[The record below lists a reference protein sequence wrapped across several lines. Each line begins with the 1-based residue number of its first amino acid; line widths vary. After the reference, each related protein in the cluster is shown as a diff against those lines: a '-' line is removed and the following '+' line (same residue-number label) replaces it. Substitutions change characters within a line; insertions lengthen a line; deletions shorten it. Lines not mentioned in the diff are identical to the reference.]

1 MKFFFTTIALLI
13 FISNSY
19 SQEFSELD
27 SSFVKHS
34 YECKEN
40 LHIEEHELY
49 VSYSLYVN
57 KKLEKKRSFV
67 EPEYII
73 QAKLDKFFNESD
85 TKVRNT
91 LILEYLSSVLPESAK
106 QAINESR
113 KINSLV
119 LILGENGN
127 IINASLNIKKD
138 INKYLDE
145 NNICEILLY
154 IMNEFK
160 FTNFKKY
167 EISRFVYILPIRKLE

>member
-49 VSYSLYVN
+49 VCYSLYDN
-57 KKLEKKRSFV
+57 KKIENKLSFV

-91 LILEYLSSVLPESAK
+91 LILEYLSTVLPESAK
-106 QAINESR
+106 QARSEER
-113 KINSLV
+113 RVGK
-119 LILGENGN
+119 E
-127 IINASLNIKKD
+127 
-138 INKYLDE
+138 
-145 NNICEILLY
+145 C
-154 IMNEFK
+154 
-160 FTNFKKY
+160 
-167 EISRFVYILPIRKLE
+167 